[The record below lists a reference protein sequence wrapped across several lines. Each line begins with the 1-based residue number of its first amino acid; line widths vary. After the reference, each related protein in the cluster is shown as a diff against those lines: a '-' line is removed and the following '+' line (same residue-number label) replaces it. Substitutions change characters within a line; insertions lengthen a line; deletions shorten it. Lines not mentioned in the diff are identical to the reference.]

1 CLLNGLSGPDFSV
14 CEMVDE
20 DGQRVCVVSSRTLK
34 PWLERQVPQWLATVS
49 LTLNQNP
56 DLRVESQRPKD
67 LARLPSMPPEALRT
81 RGPSRV
87 PSPQPATDVLR
98 GLAEDHGIGAYFA
111 SEIGVRSPIHR
122 PSRETSR
129 GFNDDMDRLLATRGR
144 ESFET

>member
-1 CLLNGLSGPDFSV
+1 EIDTFYATLPGDPAYEAGSMDAAASYRGIFTACLLNGLSGPDFSV

-56 DLRVESQRPKD
+56 DLRVESQRPKY

-111 SEIGVRSPIHR
+111 SEIGV
-122 PSRETSR
+122 
-129 GFNDDMDRLLATRGR
+129 
-144 ESFET
+144 